1 MEYTKQTGNYGFD
14 RKYVCNY
21 CSGFIWLVDAFFLH
35 ILEKLNIFCFIHRL
49 NFETIKIFVD
59 IYSRKFPIIIIII
72 LVGIL
77 VLQYMSNDNNNPMI
91 DSETCELYIEDSQ
104 FNGKKYLNEYDSKC
118 LDFKNLNP

>member
-1 MEYTKQTGNYGFD
+1 M
-14 RKYVCNY
+14 
-21 CSGFIWLVDAFFLH
+21 
-35 ILEKLNIFCFIHRL
+35 
-49 NFETIKIFVD
+49 D

-77 VLQYMSNDNNNPMI
+77 ILQFMSNDSNSTMI
-91 DSETCELYIEDSQ
+91 DSETCELYIEDYQ

>member
-1 MEYTKQTGNYGFD
+1 M
-14 RKYVCNY
+14 
-21 CSGFIWLVDAFFLH
+21 
-35 ILEKLNIFCFIHRL
+35 
-49 NFETIKIFVD
+49 D

-77 VLQYMSNDNNNPMI
+77 VLQFMSNDNNSTII
-91 DSETCELYIEDSQ
+91 DSETCELYIKNPQ